1 MSIKERGTTVK
12 SRVGMNP
19 ADILASKVPS
29 KRERL
34 LENSRVEW
42 G

>member
-1 MSIKERGTTVK
+1 
-12 SRVGMNP
+12 MNP

-29 KRERL
+29 KRVLENSRL
-34 LENSRVEW
+34 LEKSRVEW

>member
-1 MSIKERGTTVK
+1 MCQSKRVQ